1 MSIVVEVTK
10 DDIRKGVRKDA
21 CQCPIALALR
31 RAVVADLEDAIEV
44 DIDDIGASV
53 DYDELRVWAGSDF
66 EDHMLDGRTYSDDY
80 SLFPVDEEDWYGI
93 KNFIENFDLGN
104 DVEPFVVELTYN

>member
-10 DDIRKGVRKDA
+10 DDIRKGVRKSS
-21 CQCPIALALR
+21 CSCPIALALT
-31 RAVVADLEDAIEV
+31 RAIIADLEDSGRDDVEDSVAVEV
-44 DIDDIGASV
+44 DYGDIRFWDIYEGE
-53 DYDELRVWAGSDF
+53 DEFG
-66 EDHMLDGRTYSDDY
+66 
-80 SLFPVDEEDWYGI
+80 LFPVDEEDWYEI

>member
-21 CQCPIALALR
+21 CQCPIAIALR
-31 RAVVADLEDAIEV
+31 REIKSQIEDSTGIEPEDMSVEV
-44 DIDDIGASV
+44 DFDDIRYWNHDISG
-53 DYDELRVWAGSDF
+53 DEF
-66 EDHMLDGRTYSDDY
+66 N
-80 SLFPVDEEDWYGI
+80 LFPVDEEDWYEI

-104 DVEPFVVELTYN
+104 DVEPFNVELEYN